1 MNEFKEENMIYFAK
15 TRPDALIPTKEEEN
29 AGYDL
34 FAAFDEDYIIVR
46 PFKTSL
52 IPTGIAWACS
62 PKFYMQIEER
72 SSTGTKGIK
81 KSSGVVDSGYRG
93 EIKVAIFNAN
103 DKPLVFSPYQ
113 ESYVKEKI
121 MANEKDI
128 DVNDIIFYTTSKA
141 IAQGIIHRVEEMK
154 TKEIS
159 LQALKQIPS
168 KRGEKGW
175 GSTNMQDNIKKIE
188 EFVQNIKKN
197 N

>member
-1 MNEFKEENMIYFAK
+1 MDEFKEENMIYFAK
-15 TRPDALIPTKEEEN
+15 IRSDALLPQKEEEN

-34 FAAFDEDYIIVR
+34 YASFDEYYILIK
-46 PFKTSL
+46 PFHTGL

-72 SSTGTKGIK
+72 SSTGIKGIK

-103 DKPLVFSPYQ
+103 DKTLIFSAYD
-113 ESYVKEKI
+113 EKSVI
-121 MANEKDI
+121 EKLKVDEP
-128 DVNDIIFYTTSKA
+128 DLDFENIIFYSTSKA
-141 IAQGIIHRVEEMK
+141 IAQGVIHRVEEMK

-159 LQALKQIPS
+159 FKALKEIPS

-175 GSTNMQDNIKKIE
+175 GSSNKEENLRIIKD
-188 EFVQNIKKN
+188 FVDRNKKK
-197 N
+197 